1 MYLNISHWDK
11 ATLQSSPQSKR
22 LWETMIYTEAQFIG
36 LAAFEH
42 SVMTTFLLFDITYA
56 CQSCLLKVFIT
67 FITMWAIL

>member
-1 MYLNISHWDK
+1 
-11 ATLQSSPQSKR
+11 
-22 LWETMIYTEAQFIG
+22 MICTEAQFIG

-42 SVMTTFLLFDITYA
+42 SVMTTFLLFVITYA